1 MRKSPP
7 LTKITT
13 KGCQN
18 GIIALKYYQNVGAF
32 LSPTAVGTDRRADN
46 LRVCL
51 LRMKKERGFIMK
63 KRLLAMLMTGAM
75 VASLAACGGGSSTPA
90 DDTQKDG
97 GNKASTTSG
106 CSVDVILKT
115 TASEYWS
122 YVKAGADAYSKDNPD
137 VKVEVK
143 GATSETA
150 YDEQQNMIETDL
162 NSGAYDAFVIAPLQ
176 ADLVKTL
183 IAGQTAPIV
192 AVDTNIDAPEVL
204 SFVGTG
210 NEDAAAMGG
219 KAAVEAAKAAG
230 WDKVQAIAISGV
242 QGDGTATARLTGY
255 EKGITE
261 AGGEFLKDEIQYADA
276 VADKAAT
283 SMEAIMQ
290 NHPDGVAIIVCNND
304 DMAMAAARAAKG
316 NAAYAKTIF
325 VGFDGI
331 QSACN
336 AILAGEETMSVAQEA
351 YDMGY
356 KAVEAA
362 VKAVNGETLE
372 KFIDSGCDVINK
384 DNAQKRLDTLK
395 GYIG

>member
-1 MRKSPP
+1 
-7 LTKITT
+7 
-13 KGCQN
+13 
-18 GIIALKYYQNVGAF
+18 
-32 LSPTAVGTDRRADN
+32 
-46 LRVCL
+46 
-51 LRMKKERGFIMK
+51 MK

-90 DDTQKDG
+90 GGDTQKDG
-97 GNKASTTSG
+97 GAKAGTTSG

-122 YVKAGADAYSKDNPD
+122 YVKAGAEAYSKDNPD
-137 VKVEVK
+137 VQVEVK

-183 IAGQTAPIV
+183 IAGQTAPII

-255 EKGITE
+255 EKGVTE

-290 NHPDGVAIIVCNND
+290 NHPEGVAIIVCNND

-356 KAVEAA
+356 KAVDAA

>member
-1 MRKSPP
+1 
-7 LTKITT
+7 
-13 KGCQN
+13 
-18 GIIALKYYQNVGAF
+18 
-32 LSPTAVGTDRRADN
+32 
-46 LRVCL
+46 
-51 LRMKKERGFIMK
+51 MK
-63 KRLLAMLMTGAM
+63 KRLLAMLLTGALC
-75 VASLAACGGGSSTPA
+75 ASMAACSSGGE
-90 DDTQKDG
+90 TQQGDG
-97 GNKASTTSG
+97 GETAQTG
-106 CSVDVILKT
+106 GDGYSVDVILKT

-122 YVKAGADAYSKDNPD
+122 YVKAGAEAYMADND
-137 VKVEVK
+137 GVTVEVK
-143 GATSETA
+143 GASSETA

-183 IAGQTAPIV
+183 IAGQTAPII
-192 AVDTNIDAPEVL
+192 AVDTDIDAPEVL

-219 KAAVEAAKAAG
+219 KAAVEAAEAAG
-230 WDKVQAIAISGV
+230 WTEIKAIAISGV

-255 EKGITE
+255 QKGIEE
-261 AGGEFLKDEIQYADA
+261 AGGTFLADEIQYADA

-290 NHPDGVAIIVCNND
+290 NHPEGIAIIVCNND

-316 NAAYAKTIF
+316 NEAYANTVF

-362 VKAVNGETLE
+362 VKALDGETLDE
-372 KFIDSGCDVINK
+372 FIDSGCSVITA
-384 DNAQKRLDTLK
+384 DNAQERLDTLK
-395 GYIG
+395 GYLGE

>member
-1 MRKSPP
+1 
-7 LTKITT
+7 
-13 KGCQN
+13 
-18 GIIALKYYQNVGAF
+18 
-32 LSPTAVGTDRRADN
+32 
-46 LRVCL
+46 
-51 LRMKKERGFIMK
+51 MK

-75 VASLAACGGGSSTPA
+75 VASLAACGGGSSTPST
-90 DDTQKDG
+90 DDKTG
-97 GNKASTTSG
+97 GNKAGTTSG

-122 YVKAGADAYSKDNPD
+122 YVKAGAEAYSKDNPD

-230 WDKVQAIAISGV
+230 
-242 QGDGTATARLTGY
+242 
-255 EKGITE
+255 
-261 AGGEFLKDEIQYADA
+261 
-276 VADKAAT
+276 
-283 SMEAIMQ
+283 
-290 NHPDGVAIIVCNND
+290 C
-304 DMAMAAARAAKG
+304 
-316 NAAYAKTIF
+316 
-325 VGFDGI
+325 
-331 QSACN
+331 
-336 AILAGEETMSVAQEA
+336 
-351 YDMGY
+351 
-356 KAVEAA
+356 
-362 VKAVNGETLE
+362 
-372 KFIDSGCDVINK
+372 
-384 DNAQKRLDTLK
+384 
-395 GYIG
+395 

>member
-1 MRKSPP
+1 M
-7 LTKITT
+7 
-13 KGCQN
+13 N
-18 GIIALKYYQNVGAF
+18 
-32 LSPTAVGTDRRADN
+32 
-46 LRVCL
+46 
-51 LRMKKERGFIMK
+51 K
-63 KRLLAMLMTGAM
+63 KRVLAMLLAGAM
-75 VASLAACGGGSSTPA
+75 ALSMTACGGNSASTDGSSN
-90 DDTQKDG
+90 DG
-97 GNKASTTSG
+97 GASASG
-106 CSVDVILKT
+106 GSYKVSVILKT
-115 TASEYWS
+115 LAAEYWQYVKSGAEDYASEHS
-122 YVKAGADAYSKDNPD
+122 GKVT
-137 VKVEVK
+137 VEVK
-143 GATSETA
+143 GPSSETA
-150 YDEQQNMIETDL
+150 FDEMQNMIETDL

-255 EKGITE
+255 EKGVTE

-316 NAAYAKTIF
+316 NAAYEKTIF

-336 AILAGEETMSVAQEA
+336 AILSGEETMSVAQEA

-362 VKAVNGETLE
+362 VKAVNGETLD
-372 KFIDSGCDVINK
+372 KFIDSGCSVISK
-384 DNAQKRLDTLK
+384 DNAQERLDTLK

>member
-1 MRKSPP
+1 
-7 LTKITT
+7 
-13 KGCQN
+13 
-18 GIIALKYYQNVGAF
+18 
-32 LSPTAVGTDRRADN
+32 
-46 LRVCL
+46 
-51 LRMKKERGFIMK
+51 MK

-90 DDTQKDG
+90 NDTQKDG
-97 GNKASTTSG
+97 GDKAGSTSG

-122 YVKAGADAYSKDNPD
+122 YVKAGAEAYSKDNPD
-137 VKVEVK
+137 VTVEVK

-210 NEDAAAMGG
+210 NEDAAAEGG

-255 EKGITE
+255 EKGVTE

-316 NAAYAKTIF
+316 NAAYEKTIF

-336 AILAGEETMSVAQEA
+336 AILSGEETMSVAQEA

-372 KFIDSGCDVINK
+372 KFIDSGCSVVTK
-384 DNAQKRLDTLK
+384 DNAQERLDKLK